1 VAYLVEVFLPVT
13 ARGWDERFERVR
25 AELTEKFGGATFH
38 VNAPAEGLWKDGGEV
53 EHDRIVV
60 GEIMV
65 EELDRAWWTTYRTL
79 LEKQFEQ
86 QSIVVRATA
95 IERL

>member
-1 VAYLVEVFLPVT
+1 MAHLVEIFLPIT
-13 ARGWDERFERVR
+13 PRGWDERFEGVR
-25 AELTEKFGGATFH
+25 AELTERFGGATFH
-38 VNAPAEGLWKDGGEV
+38 VHAPAEGLWKDGGEV

-65 EELDRAWWTTYRTL
+65 ETLDRAWWTAYRKR
-79 LEKQFEQ
+79 LEREFEQ
-86 QSIVVRATA
+86 QSVVIRATA